1 MAAFDGGVNYV
12 GKTQADTFV
21 PELWSDEII
30 ATYEK
35 SLVAVP
41 LVKSISFEG
50 KKGDKLNIP
59 SPIRGTATAKAAGAA
74 VTLQA
79 NVESTVP
86 VTIDQHWEYSRLIED
101 IVEVQAL
108 SSLRQ
113 FYTQDAGYALAVRAD
128 TSVIRLGRGVNGG
141 TPTTAA
147 SFAYTNGFIA
157 STGATAYNGTNA
169 AALADAGIR
178 RAIQRLDDNDVPME
192 GRFLLIHPGARNVVL
207 GLDRFTIFNNTGE
220 AAGSNSIRTGKIGD
234 IYGVP
239 VFVTTNVDFATGN
252 TNTDRALLLAHKDFG
267 CFVSQMKP
275 RVQTQ
280 YKQEYLADLMTADM
294 LYGVAEL
301 RDYAATV
308 LVTLA

>member
-1 MAAFDGGVNYV
+1 MAAFDGGTNYV

-35 SLVAVP
+35 NLVAVP
-41 LVKSISFEG
+41 LVKNLSFEG

-59 SPIRGTATAKAAGAA
+59 TPTRGAASAKAAGAA
-74 VTLQA
+74 VTLIA
-79 NVESTVP
+79 NTEGTTP

-101 IVEVQAL
+101 IVEIQAL

-128 TSVIRLGRGVNGG
+128 TAVIRMGRGVNGG

-147 SFAYTNGFIA
+147 SFAYANGFIG
-157 STGATAYNGTNA
+157 STGATAYNASNA
-169 AALADAGIR
+169 AALADDGIR
-178 RAIQRLDDNDVPME
+178 RALQRLDDADVPME
-192 GRFLLIHPGARNVVL
+192 GRFIIAPPVSR
-207 GLDRFTIFNNTGE
+207 
-220 AAGSNSIRTGKIGD
+220 NSILGNSRFSTYDTYGSAVIPTGVIGRL
-234 IYGVP
+234 YGVP
-239 VFVTTNVDFATGN
+239 VFITTNADFATGG
-252 TNTDRALLLAHKDFG
+252 TNTDRAVLIGHRDFMV
-267 CFVSQMKP
+267 FVSQLKP

-301 RDYAATV
+301 RDNGATV
-308 LVTLA
+308 LVVPA